1 MFFTKVVH
9 EFWQL
14 FRYEVLK
21 LQKTSVSEVPFMFSS
36 TRLISRRFSVQHY
49 NPWVH
54 VHDCTFYN
62 KMMPGFW
69 HFDIAIDREYCFN
82 LFARYTSKWKYIDFF
97 PVKALRLF
105 QILFTNFQP
114 SQSFR
119 WMKAD
124 LKKKNHS
131 ATLAFCHLLH
141 MRLYSSEK
149 TLQCLK
155 PLSFFSHAK
164 ALFYLSHDTRKP
176 VFGSFRPCQ
185 TQTGLHSHKPA
196 CAATEAS

>member
-1 MFFTKVVH
+1 MLFGLHAPNIATCTFCWANLEIFGSLLFDREVFLVVALMIMFFTKVVH

-54 VHDCTFYN
+54 VHDCTLYN
-62 KMMPGFW
+62 KMMPAFW
-69 HFDIAIDREYCFN
+69 HFDIAIDRGYCFN

-124 LKKKNHS
+124 LKKKTTRPPWLSVTCFIWGSTVARRH
-131 ATLAFCHLLH
+131 
-141 MRLYSSEK
+141 YS
-149 TLQCLK
+149 T
-155 PLSFFSHAK
+155 
-164 ALFYLSHDTRKP
+164 
-176 VFGSFRPCQ
+176 
-185 TQTGLHSHKPA
+185 
-196 CAATEAS
+196 